1 MNMDTIS
8 YPSTREMGKLILP
21 QHYIDE
27 IQGLGTRMSLEKGQ
41 MLCRAGDIPDSC
53 YCICRGKIVAFE
65 CTLSG
70 SEHIFNVNYPGELIL
85 APSMVVTH
93 PLLLN
98 FKAAMPTELIRIGR
112 EAMFRA
118 IAENPEF
125 STTLIYSLSM
135 RLVTTIEQSRQWDGY
150 SVAWRVCNLLLS
162 TAECYGVE
170 CDGKVLIQEKIS
182 QQAMANTLHA
192 NRVTIAR
199 AIHDL
204 KEYGLVE
211 YINGHYCICSADKLK
226 KHMEYLETMPGN
238 E

>member
-1 MNMDTIS
+1 
-8 YPSTREMGKLILP
+8 
-21 QHYIDE
+21 
-27 IQGLGTRMSLEKGQ
+27 

-53 YCICRGKIVAFE
+53 YYICRGKIVAFE

-98 FKAAMPTELIRIGR
+98 FKAAMSTELIRIGR

-135 RLVTTIEQSRQWDGY
+135 RLVTTIEQSRQWDGC
-150 SVAWRVCNLLLS
+150 SVPWRVCNLLLS
-162 TAECYGVE
+162 MAECYGADY
-170 CDGKVLIQEKIS
+170 DGKMLIQEKVS
-182 QQAMANTLHA
+182 QQTMANTLHA

-204 KEYGLVE
+204 KDRGLVE
-211 YINGHYCICSADKLK
+211 YINGHYCIRSMDKLK
-226 KHMEYLETMPGN
+226 KHMDDLETMPGN